1 MAKPMY
7 NREVLVVTPGEARLL
22 KLLSA
27 VARMV
32 RRGKLSED
40 EVRRGVWLDFAVNEE
55 RALIKL
61 RRSLPV
67 IELECVG

>member
-1 MAKPMY
+1 MAEPMY
-7 NREVLVVTPGEARLL
+7 DREVLDMTPGEARLL

>member
-1 MAKPMY
+1 MAEPMY
-7 NREVLVVTPGEARLL
+7 DRGVLVMTPGEARLL

-40 EVRRGVWLDFAVNEE
+40 EVRRGVWLDFVVNEE
-55 RALIKL
+55 RALVKL

-67 IELECVG
+67 VELECVG

>member
-1 MAKPMY
+1 MAESVY
-7 NREVLVVTPGEARLL
+7 SREALVATPGEARLL

>member
-1 MAKPMY
+1 MAEPMH
-7 NREVLVVTPGEARLL
+7 NREVFVMTPGEVRLL

-40 EVRRGVWLDFAVNEE
+40 EVRRGVWLDFVIKEE
-55 RALIKL
+55 RALTKL

-67 IELECVG
+67 VELECVG

>member
-1 MAKPMY
+1 M
-7 NREVLVVTPGEARLL
+7 VTPGEARLL

-27 VARMV
+27 VARLV

-40 EVRRGVWLDFAVNEE
+40 EVRRGVWLDFAINEE

>member
-1 MAKPMY
+1 MAEPMY
-7 NREVLVVTPGEARLL
+7 DREVPVMTLGEARLL

-40 EVRRGVWLDFAVNEE
+40 EVRRGVWLDFVVNEE
-55 RALIKL
+55 RALTKL
-61 RRSLPV
+61 RRSLSA
-67 IELECVG
+67 IELERVG